1 MFANRSNLS
10 CEEELPWNGGSTLL
24 SYISSAKYDGLTG
37 PISFAESKRQNFK
50 LDLLK
55 LKRDKMEKV
64 GVWTPKDGLK
74 ITDSYAF
81 LQGKSKN
88 RKLYVSAFN

>member
-1 MFANRSNLS
+1 M
-10 CEEELPWNGGSTLL
+10 L
-24 SYISSAKYDGLTG
+24 SYISSARVDGLTG

-55 LKRDKMEKV
+55 LKREKMEKV
-64 GVWTPKDGLK
+64 GVWTPKKGLK

-81 LQGKSKN
+81 LQGKESRTLQFSSVN
-88 RKLYVSAFN
+88 TVRGFFTPSGRLYKGHLPPMG